1 MIRELKEANEK
12 MRAQLAAGSEAIQLA
27 PAATEGMSEK
37 DKVNMRAE
45 MEAEIRAQLEA
56 NEQEVGS

>member
-1 MIRELKEANEK
+1 